1 MIERKPYILLIGTHL
16 PQDVGSRSVSEELAE
31 RLRRRGF
38 HLKLTSRSRSRLYR
52 VADMLVT
59 TWLSR
64 HSYDVA
70 QIDVYSGSAFRWA
83 EWVAALVQKTGKP
96 FVLTLRGGNLPA
108 FARKH
113 PRRIARLLSSAT
125 AVTAPSDYLA
135 SAMRSTRSDIM
146 VIPNPIELQSY
157 IYSERANPS
166 AKLIWLRAFHRI
178 YDPTLAVRVLATVA
192 ADREDAHL
200 TMVGPDKDGSLED
213 VRTEAARLGV
223 LDRVLFT
230 GGVLKSDVARWLS
243 TGDIFLNTTTIDN
256 TPVSVLEAMAT
267 GLPIVSTAVGG
278 IPYLIDDGDNG
289 LLVPAGDAAAMAKAV
304 KRLLHE
310 PGLAARLSQN
320 ARLKSELF
328 GWNVTLPRWEAL
340 LLELARNGSS
350 SNARQPA

>member
-1 MIERKPYILLIGTHL
+1 MIERKPFILLIGTHL
-16 PQDVGSRSVSEELAE
+16 PQDAGSRSVGEELAE

-52 VADMLVT
+52 VADILVT

-83 EWVAALVQKTGKP
+83 EWATGLVRRIGKP

-113 PRRIARLLSSAT
+113 PARIARLLSSAT

-135 SAMRSTRSDIM
+135 SAMHNTRSDIV
-146 VIPNPIELQSY
+146 VIPNPIELESY

-166 AKLIWLRAFHRI
+166 ARLIWLRAFHRI
-178 YDPTLAVRVLATVA
+178 YNPKLAVRVLAAIV

-200 TMVGPDKDGSLED
+200 TMVGPDKDGSLEE
-213 VRTEAARLGV
+213 VRAEAARLGV

-230 GGVLKSDVARWLS
+230 GGVPKADVARWLS
-243 TGDIFLNTTTIDN
+243 TGDIFLNTTTMDN
-256 TPVSVLEAMAT
+256 APVSVLEAMAT
-267 GLPIVSTAVGG
+267 GLPVVSTAVGG
-278 IPYLIDDGDNG
+278 IPYLLDDGDNG
-289 LLVPAGDAAAMAKAV
+289 LLVPTGDADAMARAV

-310 PGLAARLSQN
+310 PGLAARLSRN
-320 ARLKSELF
+320 ARLKSESF
-328 GWNVTLPRWEAL
+328 GWNATLPRWETL
-340 LLELARNGSS
+340 LVELSRNGSS
-350 SNARQPA
+350 SNARQPN